1 MHDISRPRTHSHTL
15 VSEFIKNGEVEVI
28 VHINREESPAIPRF
42 RFQVMSQLEVMF
54 AAAGQ
59 DSNKIALLAS
69 ALAYLTHCNEKDRQL
84 CEQADTYLCSLLQQ
98 FHTFELSDW
107 SVGVLFSGKVVSR
120 IVDNPYRHCLT
131 ICCIQTV

>member
-1 MHDISRPRTHSHTL
+1 MISVAHVRTHTPLFQNSSKMEKLRLLYT
-15 VSEFIKNGEVEVI
+15 STEK
-28 VHINREESPAIPRF
+28 ESPAIPRF

-54 AAAGQ
+54 AAAWQ

-120 IVDNPYRHCLT
+120 IC
-131 ICCIQTV
+131 